1 MSRTQNALAAAAVL
15 CCWITGCQGAAS
27 SPAGAPGDRPPP
39 PSILAQPPPAVR
51 LRAPGQAILA
61 DQAVGAPRRSGR
73 DHLSAAQAASEQP
86 DQAAALAEFDGW
98 SWVDGAS
105 RTWTGADET
114 LVVTARTDGAAR
126 AFGFWAGAAALA
138 PLGAGSC
145 SAAAGSG
152 LDDCLLAADG
162 SRAVVVGRLDTAVFR
177 ISCPAADA
185 DRLTIAQVAAL
196 HG

>member
-86 DQAAALAEFDGW
+86 D
-98 SWVDGAS
+98 DGAS